1 MPFSIDDFSL
11 PPSARQRRNPVAP
24 AAPVKAPAGLDAAE
38 FQIKVLMPNDIE
50 GQTLAINIFR
60 AIKQAHRAW
69 QSTATLIGVTVTS
82 VTASG
87 GTIVG
92 PPLTPLIIAAL
103 PGKNASEQKLV
114 KAVATVVG
122 NTWFLF
128 TSTVRVPGLPWYPA
142 FAAVP
147 SPVAPPMPNVPTPFA
162 ALTQVPGLISVGVMK
177 PQVMAQLAPDKSA
190 EKVVDAALRAFE
202 QFILLWRTMTLVTNV
217 LGTGPVP
224 SFAPPFVPMGPVVG
238 GVGNMTPGG
247 FA

>member
-24 AAPVKAPAGLDAAE
+24 AAPAKAPAVPDAAE
-38 FQIKVLMPNDIE
+38 FHIKVLMPNDIE
-50 GQTLAINIFR
+50 GQTLAISIFR

-69 QSTATLIGVTVTS
+69 QSSATLIGVTVTS

-87 GTIVG
+87 GMIVG

-128 TSTVRVPGLPWYPA
+128 TTTVRVPGLPWYPT

-147 SPVAPPMPNVPTPFA
+147 SPVAPPTPNVPVPFA
-162 ALTQVPGLISVGVMK
+162 ALTQVAGLISVGVMK